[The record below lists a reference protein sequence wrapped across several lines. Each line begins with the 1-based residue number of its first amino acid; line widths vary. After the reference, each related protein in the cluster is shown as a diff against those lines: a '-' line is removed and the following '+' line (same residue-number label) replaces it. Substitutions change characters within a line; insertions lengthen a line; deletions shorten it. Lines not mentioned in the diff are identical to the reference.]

1 MSRNSMFIY
10 VLVIVCVALC
20 AALVLTRK
28 ASSEQYAPSTVAT
41 TGPYT
46 LQVQMA
52 SPEAKVLKP
61 NTFTI
66 SVQEANR
73 TPVSGA
79 QVNIAISMPD
89 MFCGISTAHAEEVE
103 PGVYR
108 GEGIPLMAGRS
119 SAEVTVALNG
129 QTYTVEHPFLSVR

>member
-1 MSRNSMFIY
+1 MSKSKMFIY
-10 VLVIVCVALC
+10 GLVLVCMVLC
-20 AALVLTRK
+20 AGLVVSRK
-28 ASSEQYAPSTVAT
+28 ASSEQYTPTSVAVS
-41 TGPYT
+41 GPYT
-46 LQVQMA
+46 LQVEMA
-52 SPEAKVLKP
+52 SAEAKVLKP

-66 SVQEANR
+66 SVREAN

-89 MFCGISTAHAEEVE
+89 MFCGISEAKAEEIG

-108 GEGIPLMAGRS
+108 GYGIPLMVGRS

-129 QTYTVEHPFLSVR
+129 QKYTIEHPFLSVR